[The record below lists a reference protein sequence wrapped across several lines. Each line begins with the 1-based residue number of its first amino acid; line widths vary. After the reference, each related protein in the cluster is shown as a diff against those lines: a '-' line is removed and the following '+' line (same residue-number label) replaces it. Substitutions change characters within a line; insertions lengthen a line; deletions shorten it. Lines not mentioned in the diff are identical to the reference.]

1 MIAGYDVICF
11 DFEIKANQRS
21 REIELSETDKQRAWR
36 LDVKPGIQGPD
47 AVWNEVE
54 EKQQTLVENLYFLRP
69 YPNDFHQLR

>member
-1 MIAGYDVICF
+1 M
-11 DFEIKANQRS
+11 
-21 REIELSETDKQRAWR
+21 R
-36 LDVKPGIQGPD
+36 LHFPDINGTGPD